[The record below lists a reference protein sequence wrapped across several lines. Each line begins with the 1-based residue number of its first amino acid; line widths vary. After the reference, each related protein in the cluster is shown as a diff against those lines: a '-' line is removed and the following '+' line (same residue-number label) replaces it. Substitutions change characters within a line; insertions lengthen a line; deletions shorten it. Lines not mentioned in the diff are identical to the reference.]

1 MKTLAQ
7 IFALLL
13 AVALPGAAN
22 AQVRLT
28 DVLTFGADSTGS
40 SYFQPDVWDTEPGGN
55 WDNWLQSLP
64 SGTFLNGPSD
74 AAVQPNITLLPGTNS
89 FRVYTSPGIDN
100 GNFGINLFFNGAQTP
115 SISAFGP
122 MLTSADQVHSF
133 AADSASPTP
142 TPVPVYNS
150 GIPGAGT
157 LTFETSNLVITLTDF
172 YLATPSVFN
181 LDQASQT
188 SLGSDGVMDYVGGF
202 TLVVTTNTPPDCKP
216 VPAGIVSWWKGEGN
230 AQDAVGTN
238 NGIGLNGISYSA
250 GEVGQAFVFGQ
261 TNSAVVVPASPSLD
275 VGAGGGFTLEAWI
288 NPIDV
293 TQMHPLFEWNDS
305 NWWGVHFHIAPGQ
318 PSSGT
323 PGPGQLYA
331 NIVDSYGGWHQLGS
345 AGGVVTSNVFQH
357 VALTYDK
364 NSGVATIYC
373 NGQIVCQQNLGS
385 FTPLTSYD
393 LYLGRRQAPS
403 DETCSFLGSMDEAA
417 VYNRALSS
425 AEIQAVYQAGSAG
438 KCAVPSIVQQPLNQ
452 TTVAGAGAA
461 LTVGMGGA
469 GPFSYQWRF
478 NGTNISGATNS
489 TLTLANLHANQSG
502 AYSVVVT
509 TPDGTLTSSDATVTV
524 LTQTILAYN
533 YFGTQKTITLG
544 GEASAN
550 FSGQMFFIPAGTNGV
565 FVGWANLNG
574 KKQYWVTPFA
584 DYLLVTIPGSSGHVY
599 TVLGKAGD
607 SWDANGQPH
616 IWAYLHQGLNTSLTV
631 GARQKFSFP
640 NTFTCNDTHLYPDA
654 NTGNLVL
661 SQANSTYTFLSP
673 TTQTANNN
681 GQTLTD
687 LVNALTHSL
696 VKLGYQKQ

>member
-1 MKTLAQ
+1 MKSLAQ
-7 IFALLL
+7 IFTLLL
-13 AVALPGAAN
+13 AVALPSAAN

-28 DVLTFGADSTGS
+28 DVLTFGADASGS
-40 SYFQPDVWDTEPGGN
+40 LLFQPDVWDTEPGDN
-55 WDNWLQSLP
+55 YNNWLQSVP
-64 SGTFLNGPSD
+64 AGTFLNGPSN
-74 AAVQPNITLLPGTNS
+74 AAVQPNITLTPGTNS
-89 FRVYTSPGIDN
+89 FRVYGSPGVDN
-100 GNFGINLFFNGAQTP
+100 ANFGINLFFNGAQTP

-157 LTFETSNLVITLTDF
+157 LTFTNGNQVITLTDF
-172 YLATPSVFN
+172 YWATPSVYN
-181 LDQASQT
+181 VDLVGGRT
-188 SLGSDGVMDYVGGF
+188 LGSDGVMDYVGGF
-202 TLVVTTNTPPDCKP
+202 TLVLTTNTPPDCTP
-216 VPAGIVSWWKGEGN
+216 APAGLVAWWPGEGN
-230 AQDAVGTN
+230 ANDIIGTN
-238 NGIGLNGISYSA
+238 NGTLSSSGATY
-250 GEVGQAFVFGQ
+250 
-261 TNSAVVVPASPSLD
+261 
-275 VGAGGGFTLEAWI
+275 AGGQVGLGFRLDGTNGYVQIPDSDVLKPTNVTAEAWVWLDP
-288 NPIDV
+288 NV
-293 TQMHPLFEWNDS
+293 TNNGGEYIIFKRNTWTYLYEGYALAKGRFDNGNGTYTDRFQFLVTRNGNQVALNS
-305 NWWGVHFHIAPGQ
+305 TTVAQRGVWYHVAGTYDGNKSTLWVNGVAE
-318 PSSGT
+318 SSAT
-323 PGPGQLYA
+323 PGFAL
-331 NIVDSYGGWHQLGS
+331 DYGTRPVFIGTSGEPAPYTGYL
-345 AGGVVTSNVFQH
+345 AGII
-357 VALTYDK
+357 DE
-364 NSGVATIYC
+364 
-373 NGQIVCQQNLGS
+373 
-385 FTPLTSYD
+385 
-393 LYLGRRQAPS
+393 PS
-403 DETCSFLGSMDEAA
+403 I
-417 VYNRALSS
+417 YNRALSTN
-425 AEIQAVYQAGSAG
+425 EIAAIYNAGSAG
-438 KCAVPSIVQQPLNQ
+438 KCEQPSIVQQPVNQ

-461 LTVGMGGA
+461 LTVSMGGA
-469 GPFSYQWRF
+469 GPFCYQWRF
-478 NGTNISGATNS
+478 NGVNLAGATNA

-509 TPDGTLTSSDATVTV
+509 TPDGMLTSSAATVTV
-524 LTQTILAYN
+524 LAQTTLAYN

-544 GEASAN
+544 VEASAN

-661 SQANSTYTFLSP
+661 SQSNSTYTFLSP

-681 GQTLTD
+681 GQTLID
-687 LVNALTHSL
+687 LVNALTQSL
-696 VKLGYQKQ
+696 VKQGYQKQ